1 MINNERKNT
10 MKITNTINDITVE
23 KLPSYTPKY
32 ATKHTIYSHFRNKS
46 FGKGGNKPVCKISSV
61 YNGFSNYRTK
71 DIDNYITAFRKDDK
85 EAA

>member
-1 MINNERKNT
+1 
-10 MKITNTINDITVE
+10 MKITNTINDIKVE

-32 ATKHTIYSHFRNKS
+32 AMKHTIYSHFRNKS

-71 DIDNYITAFRKDDK
+71 EMDKHIDAFRKDDK

>member
-1 MINNERKNT
+1 
-10 MKITNTINDITVE
+10 MKITNTINDIKVE

-32 ATKHTIYSHFRNKS
+32 AMKHTIYSHFRNKS
-46 FGKGGNKPVCKISSV
+46 FVKGGNKPVCKISSV

-71 DIDNYITAFRKDDK
+71 DIDKHIAAFRNCDK

>member
-10 MKITNTINDITVE
+10 MKITNTINDIKVE

-32 ATKHTIYSHFRNKS
+32 ATKHTIYSHLRNKS
-46 FGKGGNKPVCKISSV
+46 FGKGGDKPVCKISSV

>member
-1 MINNERKNT
+1 

-32 ATKHTIYSHFRNKS
+32 AIKHTIYSHLRNKS
-46 FGKGGNKPVCKISSV
+46 FGKGGDKPVCKISSV

>member
-32 ATKHTIYSHFRNKS
+32 ATKHTIYSHLRNKS
-46 FGKGGNKPVCKISSV
+46 FGKGGDKPVCKISSV

-85 EAA
+85 KAA

>member
-46 FGKGGNKPVCKISSV
+46 FGKGGDKPVCKISSV

>member
-10 MKITNTINDITVE
+10 MKITNTINDIKVE

-32 ATKHTIYSHFRNKS
+32 AMKHTIYSHFRNKS
-46 FGKGGNKPVCKISSV
+46 FGKGGNKPICKISSV
-61 YNGFSNYRTK
+61 YNGFSIYRTK
-71 DIDNYITAFRKDDK
+71 EMDKHIAAFRKCDK

>member
-1 MINNERKNT
+1 
-10 MKITNTINDITVE
+10 MKITNTINDIKVE

-32 ATKHTIYSHFRNKS
+32 AMKHTIYSHFRNKS
-46 FGKGGNKPVCKISSV
+46 FGKGGNKPVCKISSI
-61 YNGFSNYRTK
+61 YNRFSNYRTK

>member
-1 MINNERKNT
+1 

-32 ATKHTIYSHFRNKS
+32 ATKHTIYSHLRNKS
-46 FGKGGNKPVCKISSV
+46 FGKGGDKPVCKISSV
-61 YNGFSNYRTK
+61 YNEFSNYRTK